1 MELFGV
7 DGKVELEPKYDKITY
22 LLNTGDFLVETN
34 KKVGI
39 LSPSGETKV
48 QIIYDSIQIMDSDAG
63 LYVVK
68 KDNQYGVIDINEN
81 IKIPIENNEIGMDIS
96 NFVDNDI
103 KNKYILVDN
112 IIPVRKDQYW
122 ALYDKNGKQLTEFK
136 YDRFG
141 YITSNNKN
149 ALNLLVIPNYN
160 VIVACKDEKYT
171 LINTSGEELFAI
183 VADDIYMMITG
194 GEKHYYIAAND
205 QSMDAEEY
213 LDKNGVTLK
222 TQNNNNNRSQN
233 TTSNTSN
240 EEQNQNNRENETMEQ
255 QEQGQEEQQEE
266 QQDYDNG
273 EGQNQEQS
281 QEEE

>member
-1 MELFGV
+1 MGLFGV

-63 LYVVK
+63 LYMVK

-81 IKIPIENNEIGMDIS
+81 IKIPIENNEIGMEIS

-122 ALYDKNGKQLTEFK
+122 ALYDKTGKQLTEFK

-149 ALNLLVIPNYN
+149 ALHLLVIPNYN
-160 VIVACKDEKYT
+160 VIVACKDGKYT
-171 LINTSGEELFAI
+171 LINIAGEELFAI
-183 VADDIYMMITG
+183 VADDIYMTNKG
-194 GEKHYYIAAND
+194 GEKHYYITAND

-213 LDKNGVTLK
+213 LDKNGVTIK
-222 TQNNNNNRSQN
+222 TQNNNNNSRNQN
-233 TTSNTSN
+233 TTSNASN
-240 EEQNQNNRENETMEQ
+240 EEQNQNNRENETT
-255 QEQGQEEQQEE
+255 E

-273 EGQNQEQS
+273 EEQNQEQS